1 MDIFLEKK
9 HIAIETIIEDMCRSM
24 HECFFFS
31 RRFGVFGES

>member
-24 HECFFFS
+24 HVFFSS